1 MDIGDK
7 PDPTSPAAW
16 VSEETLAGWEAIF
29 GPTWLSFDAHGL
41 HGVLLNSNIMGGPL
55 PQAEAQRRWLE
66 ADLEAH
72 QGRRIVLFLHHPP
85 FFVDPA
91 ERSWGMYNSLDEPA
105 RGWLLGLIRR
115 YGVEL
120 LFAGHTHFVSLNRL
134 DGDGARLF
142 AAPSTTTSRAGLP
155 EAFTVLPE
163 DRGRSD
169 LPKLGFYLV
178 RDTGAGAG
186 AGRAGPARGPSVAL
200 IRTALDSPALDPA
213 DPRRRLLTPPSADLP
228 ASRLG
233 VVATHPLGHATPG
246 PVVWP
251 SVVRQPVRDDWRV
264 LALTELGARR
274 VRVPESDLD
283 DPLQRERLPVLRGEG
298 VDVVASWLWSPR
310 VDVPAAVAAH
320 RDVLDEAEVVFPG
333 DALPHPDCLAQIT
346 ALRGRG
352 MPVALSVV
360 QRATPVPPQYHG
372 RTRSGF
378 LVEELAGL
386 DAWLGRH
393 ACRVDRVSCRV
404 PEGAR
409 AWDVAGALRALG
421 PLANA
426 GAVDLLLDLPF
437 QDDVRPRGG
446 RGGGPVRHGGAPRR
460 PGSGW
465 PRWSTSTAAWT
476 SPWAC
481 STGSPTPARPST
493 RRARST
499 PSSTPGSLP
508 GPKPSPPP
516 PGGRGKAGACSACV
530 ATGGAS
536 GSPSPR
542 APARRRPIRREW
554 RSPRTRRLVCY
565 DLVAGTSEA
574 LPGGRR
580 RGPAR
585 AGAGVRAGAARG
597 AGVRTGGHQGILTRG
612 EAKRRHGHG
621 RTAAHRSGRHRRR
634 QHRGGLPAGGGR
646 AGERL
651 PPAGALRARGGRPG
665 AHRAPLRRAVDDPDY
680 GELLARPDVDAVA
693 IYSPDALHFP
703 MIRDA
708 LLAGKDVLVTK
719 SRWSSPATRRR
730 RCWTWSGAPGAR
742 CWWARPRATTPAP
755 WRRAGWS
762 MTATWGA

>member
-1 MDIGDK
+1 M
-7 PDPTSPAAW
+7 T
-16 VSEETLAGWEAIF
+16 EETLADWETIF

-72 QGRRIVLFLHHPP
+72 QGERIVLFLHHPP

-91 ERSWGMYNSLDEPA
+91 ERSWGMYNSLDEPS

-186 AGRAGPARGPSVAL
+186 TGAGPVRGPSVAL

-283 DPLQRERLPVLRGEG
+283 DPLQRERLTVLRGEG

-320 RDVLDEAEVVFPG
+320 RDALDEAEVVFPG

-346 ALRGRG
+346 ALRGQG
-352 MPVALSVV
+352 LPVALSAV

-378 LVEELAGL
+378 LVEELPGL

-409 AWDVAGALRALG
+409 AWDVAGALRELG

-426 GAVDLLLDLPF
+426 GAIDLLLDLPF
-437 QDDVRPRGG
+437 QDESAHAGAVAEALFAAAALPGTRLWLAPLVDLDRSMDVALGLLDRLSNPHPGLRRGAHPQHHPLRPAACRARNLRPRPGWEGAGG
-446 RGGGPVRHGGAPRR
+446 RLLGLRGNGRRLWLSLPAGGGGPAPDTD
-460 PGSGW
+460 GMGI
-465 PRWSTSTAAWT
+465 AADE
-476 SPWAC
+476 A
-481 STGSPTPARPST
+481 
-493 RRARST
+493 
-499 PSSTPGSLP
+499 
-508 GPKPSPPP
+508 
-516 PGGRGKAGACSACV
+516 
-530 ATGGAS
+530 
-536 GSPSPR
+536 
-542 APARRRPIRREW
+542 
-554 RSPRTRRLVCY
+554 LVCY
-565 DLVAGTSEA
+565 DLVAGTSERLA
-574 LPGGRR
+574 PDAES
-580 RGPAR
+580 GPAG
-585 AGAGVRAGAARG
+585 AGAGVRAGAAR
-597 AGVRTGGHQGILTRG
+597 
-612 EAKRRHGHG
+612 
-621 RTAAHRSGRHRRR
+621 S
-634 QHRGGLPAGGGR
+634 
-646 AGERL
+646 
-651 PPAGALRARGGRPG
+651 
-665 AHRAPLRRAVDDPDY
+665 
-680 GELLARPDVDAVA
+680 
-693 IYSPDALHFP
+693 
-703 MIRDA
+703 
-708 LLAGKDVLVTK
+708 
-719 SRWSSPATRRR
+719 
-730 RCWTWSGAPGAR
+730 APG
-742 CWWARPRATTPAP
+742 P
-755 WRRAGWS
+755 
-762 MTATWGA
+762 

>member
-1 MDIGDK
+1 MRDGADGAGDRSAEDTLFDRSFLPPARFELLVLSDTHYLLHPELQGGEWASVRQFPARAERALRLAGALRADVVVHLGDVTHEYPETGEAERSRRGAQAQLERFGLRPYVAPGNMDIGDK

-16 VSEETLAGWEAIF
+16 VTEETLAGWETIF

-41 HGVLLNSNIMGGPL
+41 HGVVLNSTIMGGPL

-72 QGRRIVLFLHHPP
+72 QGERIVLFLHHPP

-91 ERSWGMYNSLDEPA
+91 ERSWGMYNSLDEPS

-178 RDTGAGAG
+178 RDTGRPAGSRLPPG
-186 AGRAGPARGPSVAL
+186 GLPSRGPSVAL

-283 DPLQRERLPVLRGEG
+283 DPLQRERLTVLRGEG

-310 VDVPAAVAAH
+310 ADVPAAVATH
-320 RDVLDEAEVVFPG
+320 RDALDEAEVVFPG
-333 DALPHPDCLAQIT
+333 AALPHPDCLAQIT
-346 ALRGRG
+346 ALRGQG
-352 MPVALSVV
+352 VPVALSAV

-372 RTRSGF
+372 RTRSGL

-404 PEGAR
+404 PEGGR
-409 AWDVAGALRALG
+409 AWDVAGALRELG
-421 PLANA
+421 PLANP
-426 GAVDLLLDLPF
+426 GAIDLLLDLPF
-437 QDDVRPRGG
+437 QDESA
-446 RGGGPVRHGGAPRR
+446 H
-460 PGSGW
+460 
-465 PRWSTSTAAWT
+465 
-476 SPWAC
+476 
-481 STGSPTPARPST
+481 
-493 RRARST
+493 
-499 PSSTPGSLP
+499 
-508 GPKPSPPP
+508 
-516 PGGRGKAGACSACV
+516 AGAV
-530 ATGGAS
+530 AEALF
-536 GSPSPR
+536 
-542 APARRRPIRREW
+542 AA
-554 RSPRTRRLVCY
+554 
-565 DLVAGTSEA
+565 AA
-574 LPGGRR
+574 LPG
-580 RGPAR
+580 
-585 AGAGVRAGAARG
+585 
-597 AGVRTGGHQGILTRG
+597 TR
-612 EAKRRHGHG
+612 
-621 RTAAHRSGRHRRR
+621 
-634 QHRGGLPAGGGR
+634 LW
-646 AGERL
+646 L
-651 PPAGALRARGGRPG
+651 
-665 AHRAPLRRAVDDPDY
+665 APLIDLDRSM
-680 GELLARPDVDAVA
+680 DV
-693 IYSPDALHFP
+693 
-703 MIRDA
+703 
-708 LLAGKDVLVTK
+708 
-719 SRWSSPATRRR
+719 
-730 RCWTWSGAPGAR
+730 
-742 CWWARPRATTPAP
+742 
-755 WRRAGWS
+755 
-762 MTATWGA
+762 

>member
-1 MDIGDK
+1 VSDGAVGVGAGGADGTLFDRSFLPPARFELLVLSDTHYLLRPELQGGEWASVRQFPARAERALRLAGALQADVVVHLGDVTHEYPETGEAERSRRGAVAQFERFGLRPYVAPGNMDIGDK

-29 GPTWLSFDAHGL
+29 GPTWLSFDVHDL

-72 QGRRIVLFLHHPP
+72 RGRRIALFLHHPP

-178 RDTGAGAG
+178 RDTGAEPDATRP
-186 AGRAGPARGPSVAL
+186 AVSTPHPEGRPARGPSVAL

-251 SVVRQPVRDDWRV
+251 SVVRQPVRDDWRL

-283 DPLQRERLPVLRGEG
+283 DPIQRGRLSVLRGEG

-310 VDVPAAVAAH
+310 VDVPGAVAAQ

-333 DALPHPDCLAQIT
+333 GALPHPDCLAQLST
-346 ALRGRG
+346 LRGRG
-352 MPVALSVV
+352 VPVALSVV
-360 QRATPVPPQYHG
+360 LRATPVPPQYHG
-372 RTRSGF
+372 RTRSGL

-393 ACRVDRVSCRV
+393 GCRVDRVSCRV

-409 AWDVAGALRALG
+409 AWDVAGALRARA
-421 PLANA
+421 PLAHA
-426 GAVDLLLDLPF
+426 GEVDLLLDLPF
-437 QDDVRPRGG
+437 QDESAHAVAVAEALFAAMVLPGARLWLAPLVDLDRSMDVALGLLDRLSNPRPAFEAARTLNTVLCAGRRAGPEGFAPAPGWEGARGRLLSLRGDG
-446 RGGGPVRHGGAPRR
+446 RRLWLFLPAGGGGPAPDLEGMEVGA
-460 PGSGW
+460 G
-465 PRWSTSTAAWT
+465 
-476 SPWAC
+476 
-481 STGSPTPARPST
+481 
-493 RRARST
+493 
-499 PSSTPGSLP
+499 
-508 GPKPSPPP
+508 
-516 PGGRGKAGACSACV
+516 
-530 ATGGAS
+530 
-536 GSPSPR
+536 
-542 APARRRPIRREW
+542 EE
-554 RSPRTRRLVCY
+554 LVCY
-565 DLVAGTSEA
+565 DLVGGTSERLAPDAEAARRA
-574 LPGGRR
+574 L
-580 RGPAR
+580 AR
-585 AGAGVRAGAARG
+585 AGG
-597 AGVRTGGHQGILTRG
+597 
-612 EAKRRHGHG
+612 
-621 RTAAHRSGRHRRR
+621 
-634 QHRGGLPAGGGR
+634 P
-646 AGERL
+646 
-651 PPAGALRARGGRPG
+651 
-665 AHRAPLRRAVDDPDY
+665 
-680 GELLARPDVDAVA
+680 
-693 IYSPDALHFP
+693 
-703 MIRDA
+703 A
-708 LLAGKDVLVTK
+708 LLE
-719 SRWSSPATRRR
+719 S
-730 RCWTWSGAPGAR
+730 
-742 CWWARPRATTPAP
+742 RAT
-755 WRRAGWS
+755 
-762 MTATWGA
+762 